1 MDFMLERPDSNEE
14 VNINTLLQDKKSA
27 VIFVRHLG

>member
-1 MDFMLERPDSNEE
+1 MDFMLQRPDSQEE
-14 VNINTLLQDKKSA
+14 VNINTLLQDKQSA

>member
-1 MDFMLERPDSNEE
+1 MDFMLQRPDAQEE
-14 VNINTLLQDKKSA
+14 VNIQSLLQDKKSA